1 MSPVAGL
8 SPRQEH
14 GDVFAPDMGAMIVH
28 IQRESGLAHRTYVLR
43 AWQVRAMKV
52 ATSRWAWFAAG
63 VVVVSW
69 VFCATQAVRVPLLTD
84 RISSMRRDAA
94 RIDTLEATLREL
106 QSRYAQVQAM
116 LSRTPTAGTAPAV
129 APRP

>member
-1 MSPVAGL
+1 MPGRVA
-8 SPRQEH
+8 SAARYP
-14 GDVFAPDMGAMIVH
+14 
-28 IQRESGLAHRTYVLR
+28 
-43 AWQVRAMKV
+43 
-52 ATSRWAWFAAG
+52 TSRWAWFAAG